1 MPTRTFGSAGDLELV
16 SKLMISVE
24 EVEADKGAGE
34 GEEGLMEGGP
44 ALVAD
49 GEAAIAG
56 EPGQRAFDDP
66 PVPAQL
72 RAGVDA
78 TAGDTDLDVAGAQ
91 HLATAREV
99 VRLISVEPV
108 RAFPR
113 APRVS
118 CGTADGRHR
127 IHQHGELGGV
137 VPVGGAEVGY
147 QGHTVTVHDQVAFG
161 PWFPPVGRV
170 WPDLFSGGAPL
181 FAGTLALSR
190 LARAQSIRSAR
201 PSRSSNVRC
210 SRSQTPASCQ
220 SRSRRQHVLPLPQ
233 PISTGSSCHWM
244 PVFKTNTMPASAARS
259 GTRGRPPFG
268 LGRSGGSNCA
278 TTSHNASLT
287 NGLLMHPHSS
297 STVPRF

>member
-1 MPTRTFGSAGDLELV
+1 MV
-16 SKLMISVE
+16 SVE
-24 EVEADKGAGE
+24 EAEADEGAGE
-34 GEEGLMEGGP
+34 GEEGLMEGGQ

-49 GEAAIAG
+49 GEASVAC

-78 TAGDTDLDVAGAQ
+78 TAGDTDLDVAGVQ
-91 HLATAREV
+91 HLAAAREV
-99 VRLISVEPV
+99 VGLIGVQLV
-108 RAFPR
+108 RALAR
-113 APRVS
+113 APQVS
-118 CGTADGRHR
+118 CRAVDGRHR
-127 IHQHGELGGV
+127 IHEHGELRGV
-137 VPVGGAEVGY
+137 VTIGGTECGY

-161 PWFPPVGRV
+161 PWFPPVGGVRSHLL
-170 WPDLFSGGAPL
+170 DERAPL

-201 PSRSSNVRC
+201 PNRSSSVRC

-233 PISTGSSCHWM
+233 PISTGSSCHWI
-244 PVFKTNTMPASAARS
+244 PVFKTNTMPASVARS

-268 LGRSGGSNCA
+268 LGRSGGSNGA

-287 NGLLMHPHSS
+287 NGLLMHPHQSRS
-297 STVPRF
+297 VPRF